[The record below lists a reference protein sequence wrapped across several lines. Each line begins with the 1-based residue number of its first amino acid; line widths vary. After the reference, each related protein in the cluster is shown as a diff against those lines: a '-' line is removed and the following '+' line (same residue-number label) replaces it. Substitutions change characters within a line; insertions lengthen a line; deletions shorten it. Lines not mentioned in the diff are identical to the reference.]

1 MIKLEPSKGATI
13 FMLVLKNVFV
23 AHSYI
28 LNQKNLLLHGFI
40 FIVISLILA
49 ESFGPRLYGGR
60 LYGGG
65 LYGGTLPNCE
75 ISYGLWP
82 LINFMYFYFLLIKT
96 II

>member
-28 LNQKNLLLHGFI
+28 LNQKNLLLHSFI
-40 FIVISLILA
+40 FIVINLILA

-60 LYGGG
+60 